1 METAEIIAFLEVDKA
16 SGIPLKTQLE
26 QKLDALLSRL
36 EPKTVLPPE
45 RLMAEKLNISRVTV
59 RNAMQKFFEQGR
71 IVRHGRLGTMVS
83 PKSEPEKLKK
93 YNPMALGSA
102 WTGNS
107 HYPLKFLLY
116 EDLPPQKKFWT
127 ETVKS
132 YNAQN
137 PDFPVEIVWMTSI
150 SDATRIANI
159 IEEKSIDILLD
170 SFLFDL
176 DRKKY
181 YHRFSEPFRKRFF
194 TDEYLFE
201 MFPEPPEYSLPVC
214 MSVPMLF
221 WNRELAEQCGL
232 PDLKTSRFADLAAR
246 SVKKLPADVF
256 ACGRVWDYF
265 AYTATPEA
273 MDSPGQLRRILDD
286 ISEVGKKAGGSA
298 DRLFITS
305 QRETLDH
312 VESFLRGKL
321 LFLPA
326 PMTFLQVFDEPSF
339 SYGQQPFPKPS
350 GEKLAAYYIAVA
362 ITRNCLNA
370 AAAEQFL
377 ASLISPEVQKKCGE
391 IKKSIPIRR
400 DECRKMLASEYGYST
415 RQVNAFLGSLQFSQ
429 PRKSDPQRLFFRFC
443 IYFVREELTR
453 LLQGT
458 LSAREAAS
466 IISAKW
472 QRFRKNEEKNGVS

>member
-102 WTGNS
+102 WTDSPG
-107 HYPLKFLLY
+107 YTLKFLLY
-116 EDLPPQKKFWT
+116 ENLPPQKKFWT
-127 ETVKS
+127 ETVDS
-132 YNAQN
+132 YNAQD

-150 SDATRIANI
+150 SDAARIANV
-159 IEEKSIDILLD
+159 IEEKSVDILLD

-181 YHRFSEPFRKRFF
+181 YHRFSESFRKRFF
-194 TDEYLFE
+194 TDEYFFE
-201 MFPEPPEYSLPVC
+201 RFPEPREYSLPVC
-214 MSVPMLF
+214 MSAPMLF
-221 WNRELAEQCGL
+221 WNRELAERCGL
-232 PDLKTSRFADLAAR
+232 PDLKSGRFADLAVGAI
-246 SVKKLPADVF
+246 KKLPKDVF
-256 ACGRVWDYF
+256 ACGRIWDCF
-265 AYTATPEA
+265 SYTAIPGA
-273 MDSPGQLRRILDD
+273 MDSPEQLRQILEE
-286 ISEVGKKAGGSA
+286 ISDAGKKTAGHV
-298 DRLFITS
+298 DRLFMTT
-305 QRETLDH
+305 QKDQLEH
-312 VESFLRGKL
+312 VESFLQGKV

-326 PMTFLQVFDEPSF
+326 QMTFLQVFDEPSF
-339 SYGQQPFPKPS
+339 PYGKLPFPKPP
-350 GEKLAAYYIAVA
+350 GEKLAAGYIAAA
-362 ITRNCLNA
+362 ITRNCLNT

-377 ASLISPEVQKKCGE
+377 AYLISPEIQKKCGE
-391 IKKSIPIRR
+391 IKQSIPVRR
-400 DECRKMLASEYGYST
+400 EECRKMLASEYGYSGK
-415 RQVNAFLGSLQFSQ
+415 QINEFLGSLQFSR
-429 PRKSDPQRLFFRFC
+429 PCKNDPQRLFFRFC

-458 LSAREAAS
+458 LSVKEAAS

-472 QRFRKNEEKNGVS
+472 QRFRKQEENS

>member
-116 EDLPPQKKFWT
+116 EDLAPQKKFWT
-127 ETVKS
+127 ETVES

-181 YHRFSEPFRKRFF
+181 YYRFSESFRKRFF
-194 TDEYLFE
+194 TD
-201 MFPEPPEYSLPVC
+201 
-214 MSVPMLF
+214 
-221 WNRELAEQCGL
+221 
-232 PDLKTSRFADLAAR
+232 
-246 SVKKLPADVF
+246 
-256 ACGRVWDYF
+256 
-265 AYTATPEA
+265 
-273 MDSPGQLRRILDD
+273 
-286 ISEVGKKAGGSA
+286 
-298 DRLFITS
+298 
-305 QRETLDH
+305 
-312 VESFLRGKL
+312 
-321 LFLPA
+321 
-326 PMTFLQVFDEPSF
+326 
-339 SYGQQPFPKPS
+339 
-350 GEKLAAYYIAVA
+350 
-362 ITRNCLNA
+362 
-370 AAAEQFL
+370 
-377 ASLISPEVQKKCGE
+377 
-391 IKKSIPIRR
+391 
-400 DECRKMLASEYGYST
+400 
-415 RQVNAFLGSLQFSQ
+415 
-429 PRKSDPQRLFFRFC
+429 
-443 IYFVREELTR
+443 
-453 LLQGT
+453 
-458 LSAREAAS
+458 
-466 IISAKW
+466 
-472 QRFRKNEEKNGVS
+472 

>member
-1 METAEIIAFLEVDKA
+1 MNTAEILAFLEVDKA

-71 IVRHGRLGTMVS
+71 IVRHGRLGTMTA
-83 PKSEPEKLKK
+83 PKSEPEKTKE

-102 WTGNS
+102 WTDSPG
-107 HYPLKFLLY
+107 YTLKFLLY

-127 ETVKS
+127 ETVES

-181 YHRFSEPFRKRFF
+181 YYRFSESFRKRFF

-214 MSVPMLF
+214 MLVPMLF

-232 PDLKTSRFADLAAR
+232 PDLKTCRFADLAAR
-246 SVKKLPADVF
+246 SVQKLPADVF

-298 DRLFITS
+298 DRLFMTS

-321 LFLPA
+321 LCLPA

-339 SYGQQPFPKPS
+339 PYGQQPFPKPS
-350 GEKLAAYYIAVA
+350 WEKLAADYNAAA

-377 ASLISPEVQKKCGE
+377 ACLISPGVQKKCGE

-400 DECRKMLASEYGYST
+400 DECRKILASEYGYST
-415 RQVNAFLGSLQFSQ
+415 RQVNAFLGSLQFSL

-443 IYFVREELTR
+443 IYFVREELTK
-453 LLQGT
+453 LLLGA
-458 LSAREAAS
+458 LSAKEAAS

-472 QRFRKNEEKNGVS
+472 QRFRKQEENS